1 MGGTDAPAVSIGK
14 PDLGWDS
21 TPNDLGWDSTTASTN
36 DLGWD

>member
-21 TPNDLGWDSTTASTN
+21 APNDLGWDSANASTN